1 MIDRQH
7 DQIVIECDACDSVFD
22 PAAEGMT
29 LALAEWKVVWP
40 AAKREGWKA
49 RQIDDEWLHFCPKC
63 KP

>member
-22 PAAEGMT
+22 SGVEGCGS
-29 LALAEWKVVWP
+29 LEWEVVWP

-49 RQIDDEWLHFCPKC
+49 RRIGGEWLQFCPSC